1 MPKIN
6 QAGATYYG
14 QEGLVTNGDG
24 VISQLDP
31 SRNADGTVVDGYES
45 DERELED
52 RDGTPGDKREPG
64 VVEGNEPVVQPARE
78 REPEPQSEDEKS
90 EDEKSEDGKGNEP
103 GSLHKTENEGS
114 DSVSRGNSS
123 GASQSGSAKTSSSKP
138 SRR

>member
-45 DERELED
+45 DERDLED

-90 EDEKSEDGKGNEP
+90 EDEKGGTEP

>member
-78 REPEPQSEDEKS
+78 REPEPQSENEKGS
-90 EDEKSEDGKGNEP
+90 EP

-114 DSVSRGNSS
+114 DSLSRGNSS
-123 GASQSGSAKTSSSKP
+123 GASQTTSAKTSSSKP
-138 SRR
+138 TRR